1 MQTIQ
6 IHHENGV
13 SISYEFY
20 EIPDKC
26 PFCQKGIVPISI
38 WGYFQNITE
47 PGLNRNP
54 VQVVFQCPISSCR
67 ALFICQ
73 YKDSTYHKFYLTRDI
88 SKFNDNPTFSTTIQ
102 EIPSKFIEIYH
113 QAYQAEYMNLLQI
126 AGPGYRKSLEF
137 LIKDYVCK
145 DLHTS
150 NEKDIV
156 YKEKL
161 GKVISNYIEDGRIK
175 SIAKRAAWLGNDET
189 HYLRIWVDK
198 DLTDLKKVIDMT
210 INWIEL
216 VESSR
221 KLEIDMPDNPNIC

>member
-1 MQTIQ
+1 MQKIQ
-6 IHHENGV
+6 ILHENGT
-13 SISYEFY
+13 IINYEFY

-26 PFCQKGIVPISI
+26 PYCQKGIVPIPI

-67 ALFICQ
+67 ALFISQ
-73 YKDSTYHKFYLTRDI
+73 YLDSTYHKFYLTRDL
-88 SKFNDNPTFSTTIQ
+88 SKFKENPTFSATIK
-102 EIPSKFIEIYH
+102 EIPSKFTEIYH
-113 QAYQAEYMNLLQI
+113 QAYQAEDLNLLQI

-145 DLHTS
+145 DLDTS

-161 GKVISNYIEDGRIK
+161 GKVISCYIEDSRIK

-198 DLTDLKKVIDMT
+198 DLTDLKKVISMT
-210 INWIEL
+210 ISWIEL
-216 VESSR
+216 VESSK
-221 KLEIDMPDNPNIC
+221 KLEIDMPENSYIG